1 LFALRAF
8 LGTFPIRFERVPI
21 HPHFH
26 GAGIMSNHLQRF
38 LVAFLS
44 IFLVGLVQASGA
56 TGATPGGVCHATT
69 GAQRGALVELY
80 TSEGCSSCPPAD
92 RWFAGVAAAADPQK
106 LSLLAFHVD
115 YWDSIGW
122 PDRFGSGAFS
132 KRQHDRVAGVG
143 NKSIYTPQVMFGQ
156 RVGFPWGTPAALAAL
171 HPVNAVPST
180 LALDL
185 TANPGPG
192 GLNVDLTAMPA
203 AGTLPDAAL
212 YLALYEDGLSTQVK
226 AGENEGVL
234 LHHERVVR
242 QLLGPY
248 PLSGA
253 QWSRVLHV
261 AEPGDAHAGRI
272 GLTAFVQTRFGE
284 TLQALS
290 LPLGACAR

>member
-1 LFALRAF
+1 
-8 LGTFPIRFERVPI
+8 
-21 HPHFH
+21 
-26 GAGIMSNHLQRF
+26 MSNHLQCI

-44 IFLVGLVQASGA
+44 IVLGGLAQASGA
-56 TGATPGGVCHATT
+56 EGATPGRVCHAAT

-92 RWFAGVAAAADPQK
+92 RWLAGMAATADPRK

-122 PDRFGSGAFS
+122 PDRFGSGVFS
-132 KRQHDRVAGVG
+132 KRQYARVAGAGSRSV
-143 NKSIYTPQVMFGQ
+143 YTPQVMLGQ

-171 HPVNAVPST
+171 HAVNAQPST

-185 TANPGPG
+185 TANPGAG
-192 GLNVDLTAMPA
+192 GVDVNLKATPA
-203 AGTLPDAAL
+203 AGVLPNAAL
-212 YLALYEDGLSTQVK
+212 YLVLYENGLSTQVK

-248 PLSGA
+248 PLSGT

-261 AEPGDAHAGRI
+261 AEPRDAQVGRI
-272 GLTAFVQTRFGE
+272 GLTAFVQERSGE

-290 LPLGACAR
+290 LPLAACVR